1 MTNLQRHLRDLRE
14 VFKTTPDKREAH
26 RRASEILANMTAD
39 ASVITDVLAQ
49 NLSSAGFFNQLH
61 YPVVA
66 LHVERNAY
74 YHLVANCWIPLPNRA
89 TNISTKAV
97 HHHGT
102 MLLST
107 ATAWG
112 PGYEHWLFTLP
123 RETES
128 LESVYSAAILE
139 RGPHPCHH
147 VAFVD
152 SFTAHLPFYPRSLT
166 ITLALWSSESPVN
179 WKDRVK
185 KLPILQKQSGRLRNI
200 ATQLG
205 LARQL
210 ELKIVEN
217 FDFYPLERGLCAMP
231 ARIEFKR
238 GPNEDFLYSL
248 FHVMQQTGN
257 ESLVPLVRRRIDEEK
272 VDKPALV
279 SRLLEDLENGR
290 PIDGRLSAGHYDVP
304 HLNFTVE
311 ELERALGQ

>member
-1 MTNLQRHLRDLRE
+1 MTDLSRHLRDLTE
-14 VFKTTPDKREAH
+14 VFQTTRDKREAH
-26 RRASEILANMTAD
+26 RKASEILANMTAD
-39 ASVITDVLAQ
+39 PGVITDVLAQ
-49 NLSSAGFFNQLH
+49 NLSGDGFFNQLH
-61 YPVVA
+61 YPVVG
-66 LHVERNAY
+66 LHIERNAY

-152 SFTAHLPFYPRSLT
+152 SYTAHLPFYPGSLT

-185 KLPILQKQSGRLRNI
+185 RLPILQKQSGRLRSL
-200 ATQLG
+200 ASQLG
-205 LARQL
+205 LAQQL

-217 FDFYPLERGLCAMP
+217 FDFYPLAKGLCAMP
-231 ARIEFKR
+231 ERIEFKR

-248 FHVMQQTGN
+248 FHVTQQTGN
-257 ESLVPLVRRRIDEEK
+257 EALAPLVRRRIAEEK
-272 VDKPALV
+272 VDNPALV
-279 SRLLEDLENGR
+279 GRLLDDLENGR
-290 PIDGRLSAGHYDVP
+290 PIDGRLSPGHYGVP

-311 ELERALGQ
+311 ELERALGR